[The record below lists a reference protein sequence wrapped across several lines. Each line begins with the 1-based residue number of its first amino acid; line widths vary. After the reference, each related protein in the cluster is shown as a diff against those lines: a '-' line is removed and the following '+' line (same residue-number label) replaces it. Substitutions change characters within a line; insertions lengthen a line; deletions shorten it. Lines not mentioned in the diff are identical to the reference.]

1 MGHSGTSLTMVMQ
14 FSLAKD
20 TDHRRAD
27 MSTTDFHTNLK
38 EARSQMFQVLTV
50 SLDKAINIF
59 MLQMRYRRQISFVE
73 IFHYNLFKVKGSKYI
88 TSEGSL
94 FLIISCQAASSSVV
108 TTASMYMENTHPA
121 DTPRSADVR
130 NEVQRFLH
138 QWFQHTQTHQ
148 GQDNL
153 GVPTHGHDQQLLVK
167 EEVDPGHVLL
177 PPYHQLGINIGFPI
191 LSIRDMIKVTDE
203 ITMLGLPV
211 PLNVH
216 KSHWRVR
223 SHTQISSQ
231 NNLKIKY
238 HYDFPEVESP
248 SPMRIVAMVFLHVRD
263 TSLGQSEMIIPLKKQ
278 LARDMDKDMK
288 DCYDSVSPKCM
299 PHTSLGQ

>member
-1 MGHSGTSLTMVMQ
+1 
-14 FSLAKD
+14 
-20 TDHRRAD
+20 
-27 MSTTDFHTNLK
+27 
-38 EARSQMFQVLTV
+38 
-50 SLDKAINIF
+50 
-59 MLQMRYRRQISFVE
+59 
-73 IFHYNLFKVKGSKYI
+73 
-88 TSEGSL
+88 
-94 FLIISCQAASSSVV
+94 
-108 TTASMYMENTHPA
+108 
-121 DTPRSADVR
+121 
-130 NEVQRFLH
+130 
-138 QWFQHTQTHQ
+138 
-148 GQDNL
+148 
-153 GVPTHGHDQQLLVK
+153 
-167 EEVDPGHVLL
+167 
-177 PPYHQLGINIGFPI
+177 
-191 LSIRDMIKVTDE
+191 MIKVTDE